1 MSPELLDTIQSS
13 PLTPWVGGALLFFLA
28 IGLIK
33 FIAKTIGKLI
43 VTAVL
48 GCCAFFGW
56 NWWNEPD
63 PRGYGDIGS
72 DWFQSV
78 KSTDF
83 SKASLQNL
91 AQDTSRLLKEA
102 TETSRAQGR
111 EVAKGALAKM
121 AESLK
126 EKMEQAGQQGEAEAK
141 RELEEMRRTIMAR
154 IQ

>member
-1 MSPELLDTIQSS
+1 MSPELLDTIQTS

-33 FIAKTIGKLI
+33 FVAKTIGKLV

-48 GCCAFFGW
+48 GGAAFLGW
-56 NWWNEPD
+56 NWWGEPEH
-63 PRGYGDIGS
+63 RGYGDIGS

-78 KSTDF
+78 KNTDF
-83 SKASLQNL
+83 SKASVQGLV
-91 AQDTSRLLKEA
+91 QDTGRLLKEA

-126 EKMEQAGQQGEAEAK
+126 EKMEQAGKEGQADAQ
-141 RELEEMRRTIMAR
+141 RELEQLHETVMAR
-154 IQ
+154 LK